1 MGKGGNVIFQ
11 VGAGSKPEGEKV
23 SDPGGDFIFQLSD
36 GSEMIRIMDDG
47 SFFVRG
53 DKVGQDAKL
62 FTAFREWLEHAT
74 VVSREGGLGIGVR
87 DQAPTD
93 SS

>member
-23 SDPGGDFIFQLSD
+23 FDPGGDFIFKLSD
-36 GSEMIRIMDDG
+36 GTEMIRIKDDG
-47 SFFVRG
+47 SFLVRG

-62 FTAFREWLEHAT
+62 FTSFREWLEHAT
-74 VVSREGGLGIGVR
+74 VVSRGGSVEMIT
-87 DQAPTD
+87 APAD
-93 SS
+93 SN